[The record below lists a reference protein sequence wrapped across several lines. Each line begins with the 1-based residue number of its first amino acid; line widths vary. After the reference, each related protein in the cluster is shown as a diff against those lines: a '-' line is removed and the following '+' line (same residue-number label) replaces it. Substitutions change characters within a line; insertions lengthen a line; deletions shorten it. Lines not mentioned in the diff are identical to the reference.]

1 MRAFV
6 NSGGAALTTT
16 SAVLK
21 PVALSEIK
29 AMEIEIHR
37 MRLRLDGLQREQERM
52 ITEME
57 RGITKR
63 EAITLRFKGKARP
76 TQIEHTKASLKKQV
90 ATLRRTIQATARD
103 ASQLSNAI
111 QTRQKE
117 LQESTANLT
126 AATGRYGDLEQ
137 EAQRLQ
143 AAINGLL
150 YEKQRRAELQTSRE
164 HTASRYLD
172 LERGLIEPLTE
183 EHAAE
188 VEMEL
193 VNSND
198 GLKQVRNVIMALS
211 SQFDYLGEPLERIMR
226 LTDDAEQGMITG
238 TDAKP
243 EVEQQ

>member
-1 MRAFV
+1 M
-6 NSGGAALTTT
+6 N
-16 SAVLK
+16 
-21 PVALSEIK
+21 
-29 AMEIEIHR
+29 
-37 MRLRLDGLQREQERM
+37 
-52 ITEME
+52 
-57 RGITKR
+57 
-63 EAITLRFKGKARP
+63 
-76 TQIEHTKASLKKQV
+76 
-90 ATLRRTIQATARD
+90 
-103 ASQLSNAI
+103 
-111 QTRQKE
+111 RQKE
-117 LQESTANLT
+117 LQESTQNLT
-126 AATGRYGDLEQ
+126 AATSRYGDLEG

-143 AAINGLL
+143 ASINGLL
-150 YEKQRRAELQTSRE
+150 YEKQRRAELQTARE

-183 EHAAE
+183 EHAAD